1 MCGRARCTLRPDDFT
16 RACRLDARS
25 VRHLHMDQF
34 RPSYNVAPGFNVPV
48 VRRDEEG
55 GDGNGVVLHC
65 MKWGLVPSFTKKS
78 EKPDHFRMF
87 NARSESLRE
96 KASFRRLLPKN
107 RCLVSVEG
115 FYEWKKD
122 GSRKQPYYIH
132 FKDGRPMVF
141 AALFD
146 CWKNSEGE
154 TMYTFTIITT
164 SSSSS
169 SLEWL
174 HDRMPVVLGNK
185 ESIDYWLNDS
195 SSSNHDKLLKPYED
209 TDLAWYPVTT
219 AMGKLSFD
227 GPECIKEVQV
237 RKEETKSISQFF
249 SRKESCAPQQPKH
262 EITTKDE
269 PVEAN
274 EPTRIKEEDEGQF
287 TLEDIGIKD
296 ELIENINQDSV
307 KQECGTQEVHASL
320 SPHKSDKRGRGEFSG
335 DQGKQHGNETEKHR
349 VSKRSKGAN
358 DKQPTLF
365 SYFGRR

>member
-115 FYEWKKD
+115 GNYVH
-122 GSRKQPYYIH
+122 IH
-132 FKDGRPMVF
+132 NYHNFV
-141 AALFD
+141 
-146 CWKNSEGE
+146 
-154 TMYTFTIITT
+154 IIIIFGMAP
-164 SSSSS
+164 
-169 SLEWL
+169 W
-174 HDRMPVVLGNK
+174 MPVVLGNK